1 MKLKRKEGLE
11 WRKLDNYA
19 KLFPLASTKKYKTVF
34 RISVVLKDKIDKE
47 ILEKAVNT
55 SLNKFRFFKVRMRK
69 GIFWYYFENNFKNPI
84 IENHGK

>member
-34 RISVVLKDKIDKE
+34 RISVVLKDKIDN
-47 ILEKAVNT
+47 I
-55 SLNKFRFFKVRMRK
+55 RK
-69 GIFWYYFENNFKNPI
+69 SSKYI
-84 IENHGK
+84 IK